1 MFNEREPREY
11 HGAIVDLTDRCNL
24 RCRHCFYYRNE
35 RDSEELPSEE
45 LLRGL
50 ETLRDRHDIRSMEWC
65 GGEPLVRR
73 EVFEA
78 GAALFPHNMLY
89 TNGTQGI
96 PKIGGVTVCV
106 SLDGPP
112 KLHDYI
118 RGDGCFERIAHNL
131 AGAESQ
137 TVVILCTLNRPNAP
151 YLEEFLQ
158 SVERLERPGLW
169 LPVFLLIFTP
179 LKRYRDVTGYEHTA
193 EQRDRLALSWEE
205 RDRLLEEIARMRR
218 KHPDRIQNSDLL
230 LELMHS
236 SNASYCIERCNR
248 SQVTLTLD
256 LRLER
261 KLPCVL
267 GPDVDCARCGCPFPY
282 EREARK
288 RGQPSTTGAIVP
300 ASVPAS
306 RFPPR

>member
-1 MFNEREPREY
+1 MFTEREPREY

-35 RDSEELPSEE
+35 RDSEELPGEE
-45 LLRGL
+45 LLEGL

-89 TNGTQGI
+89 TNGTHAI
-96 PKIGGVTVCV
+96 PRIGNVTVCV

-112 KLHDYI
+112 AMHDYI
-118 RGDGCFERIAHNL
+118 RGTRCFERVAHNL
-131 AGAESQ
+131 AA
-137 TVVILCTLNRPNAP
+137 

-158 SVERLERPGLW
+158 SVERLERPGLS

-179 LKRYRDVTGYEHTA
+179 LKRYRDVKGYEHSA
-193 EQRDRLALSWEE
+193 EQRDRLAFTWEE

-218 KHPDRIQNSDLL
+218 KYPGRIQNSDLL

-256 LRLER
+256 LQLER
-261 KLPCVL
+261 KLPCIL
-267 GPDVDCARCGCPFPY
+267 GPDVDCGRCGCPFPY

-288 RGQPSTTGAIVP
+288 RGQRSMTGEIMP
-300 ASVPAS
+300 GTP
-306 RFPPR
+306 

>member
-1 MFNEREPREY
+1 VFTEREPREY

-35 RDSEELPSEE
+35 RDSKELPGDE

-89 TNGTQGI
+89 TNGTRGI
-96 PKIGGVTVCV
+96 PRIGNVTVCV

-112 KLHDYI
+112 EVHDYI

-131 AGAESQ
+131 ARAGSQ
-137 TVVILCTLNRPNAP
+137 TVFILCTLNRANAP
-151 YLEEFLQ
+151 YLEEFLR
-158 SVERLERPGLW
+158 SVERLERPGLS

-179 LKRYRDVTGYEHTA
+179 LKQYREVKGYEHSA
-193 EQRDRLALSWEE
+193 EQRDRLAFSWEE

-218 KHPDRIQNSDLL
+218 KVPGRILNSDLL

-236 SNASYCIERCNR
+236 SNASTCIERCNR
-248 SQVTLTLD
+248 SRVTLTLG
-256 LRLER
+256 LQLER

-267 GPDVDCARCGCPFPY
+267 GPDVDCSRCGCPFPY

-288 RGQPSTTGAIVP
+288 RGQRPTTGGIVP
-300 ASVPAS
+300 GAP
-306 RFPPR
+306 

>member
-1 MFNEREPREY
+1 MMFREHEPRAH

-35 RDSEELPSEE
+35 RDSRELPDEE

-65 GGEPLVRR
+65 GGEPLMRR

-78 GAALFPHNMLY
+78 GAALFPHNVLY
-89 TNGTQGI
+89 TNGTRGI
-96 PKIGGVTVCV
+96 PGISNVTVCV

-112 KLHDYI
+112 KMHDYI
-118 RGDGCFERIAHNL
+118 RGSGCFERVAHNV
-131 AGAESQ
+131 AGVRNQ
-137 TVVILCTLNRPNAP
+137 MVIILCTLNRANAP
-151 YLEEFLQ
+151 HLEEFLR
-158 SVERLERPGLW
+158 SVERMEPPGLS

-179 LKRYRDVTGYEHTA
+179 LKQYRAVEGYEYTA
-193 EQRDRLALSWEE
+193 EQRDRLAFTWEE
-205 RDRLLEEIARMRR
+205 RDRLLEDIGRMRR
-218 KHPDRIQNSDLL
+218 RFPDRILNSDLL

-236 SNASYCIERCNR
+236 TNASYCIERCNR
-248 SQVTLTLD
+248 PQVTLTLD
-256 LRLER
+256 LQLNR

-267 GPDVDCARCGCPFPY
+267 GPDVDCERCGCPFPY

-288 RGQPSTTGAIVP
+288 RGQQSAAGGVVP
-300 ASVPAS
+300 QVQ
-306 RFPPR
+306 

>member
-35 RDSEELPSEE
+35 RDSRELPDEE

-50 ETLRDRHDIRSMEWC
+50 ETLRDRHAIRSMEWC

-89 TNGTQGI
+89 TNGTRDI
-96 PKIGGVTVCV
+96 PSIHNVTTCV
-106 SLDGPP
+106 SIDGPP
-112 KLHDYI
+112 DVHDYI
-118 RGDGCFERIAHNL
+118 RGDGCFERIARNL
-131 AGAESQ
+131 AGARDR
-137 TVVILCTLNRPNAP
+137 TVIILCTLNRVNAP
-151 YLEEFLQ
+151 HLEDFLQ
-158 SVERLERPGLW
+158 SVERIERPGLS

-179 LKRYRDVTGYEHTA
+179 LRRYRDVEGYEHTA
-193 EQRDRLALSWEE
+193 EQRDRLAFSWEE
-205 RDRLLEEIARMRR
+205 RDRLLEEIGRARRR
-218 KHPDRIQNSDLL
+218 HPGRILNSDLV

-236 SNASYCIERCNR
+236 SHAGYCIERCNR
-248 SQVTLTLD
+248 SRVTLTLD
-256 LRLER
+256 LQLDR

-288 RGQPSTTGAIVP
+288 RSQRRSTGGIAPGVP
-300 ASVPAS
+300 
-306 RFPPR
+306 

>member
-1 MFNEREPREY
+1 MFQESKPREY

-35 RDSEELPSEE
+35 RDSQELPDDE

-50 ETLRDRHDIRSMEWC
+50 ETLRDLHAIHSMEWC

-78 GAALFPHNMLY
+78 GAALFPYNMLY
-89 TNGTQGI
+89 TNGTRGI
-96 PKIGGVTVCV
+96 PEIRNVTVCV

-112 KLHDYI
+112 EMHDYI
-118 RGDGCFERIAHNL
+118 RGRGCFERVAHNL
-131 AGAESQ
+131 AGARNEM
-137 TVVILCTLNRPNAP
+137 VLILCTLNRVNAP
-151 YLEEFLQ
+151 HLEAFLR
-158 SVERLERPGLW
+158 SVERMERPGLS

-179 LKRYRDVTGYEHTA
+179 LKQYREVEGYEHTA
-193 EQRDRLALSWEE
+193 EQRDRLAFTWEE
-205 RDRLLEEIARMRR
+205 RDRLLEDIGRMRR
-218 KHPDRIQNSDLL
+218 RFPDRILNSDLL

-236 SNASYCIERCNR
+236 RNAGDCIERCNR
-248 SQVTLTLD
+248 PKVTLTLD
-256 LRLER
+256 LKLDR
-261 KLPCVL
+261 KFPCVL

-288 RGQPSTTGAIVP
+288 RGQGGLTGGILPGLA
-300 ASVPAS
+300 
-306 RFPPR
+306 

>member
-1 MFNEREPREY
+1 MFTEAEPREY

-24 RCRHCFYYRNE
+24 RCRHCFYYRND
-35 RDSEELPSEE
+35 RDSRELPDEE

-50 ETLRDRHDIRSMEWC
+50 EALRDRHGIRSMEWC

-89 TNGTQGI
+89 TNGTRGI
-96 PKIGGVTVCV
+96 PKIANVTTCV

-118 RGDGCFERIAHNL
+118 RGDGCFERIARNL
-131 AGAESQ
+131 AGAKGQ
-137 TVVILCTLNRPNAP
+137 TVIVLCTLNRVNAP
-151 YLEEFLQ
+151 RLEEFLQ
-158 SVERLERPGLW
+158 CVERLEHPGLS

-179 LKRYRDVTGYEHTA
+179 LKQYREVEGYEHSA
-193 EQRDRLALSWEE
+193 EQRDHMAFTWEE
-205 RDRLLEEIARMRR
+205 RDRLLEEIGRMRR
-218 KHPDRIQNSDLL
+218 KYPGRILNSDLL

-236 SNASYCIERCNR
+236 SNAGYCIERCNR
-248 SQVTLTLD
+248 SRVTLTLD
-256 LRLER
+256 LQLER

-288 RGQPSTTGAIVP
+288 RGQQGTTGW
-300 ASVPAS
+300 SVPGVL
-306 RFPPR
+306 

>member
-1 MFNEREPREY
+1 MFTEREPREY

-35 RDSEELPSEE
+35 RDSRELPDAE

-50 ETLRDRHDIRSMEWC
+50 EILRDRHGIRSMEWC

-73 EVFEA
+73 ELFEA

-89 TNGTQGI
+89 TNGTQVI
-96 PKIGGVTVCV
+96 PRIGNVTVCV

-112 KLHDYI
+112 EMHDYI
-118 RGDGCFERIAHNL
+118 RGNGCFERVAHNL
-131 AGAESQ
+131 AGAGSQ
-137 TVVILCTLNRPNAP
+137 TVVILCTLNRVNAP

-158 SVERLERPGLW
+158 SVERLERPGLS

-179 LKRYRDVTGYEHTA
+179 LKQYREVKGYEHSA
-193 EQRDRLALSWEE
+193 EQRDRLAFTWEE

-218 KHPDRIQNSDLL
+218 KYPGRIQNSDLL

-236 SNASYCIERCNR
+236 SNAGYCIERCNR
-248 SQVTLTLD
+248 SQATLTLG

-288 RGQPSTTGAIVP
+288 RGQPAMAGEMLPGA
-300 ASVPAS
+300 S
-306 RFPPR
+306 